1 MPFPHI
7 VSLSKGNNILVV
19 NRIETVIMKMKATYQ
34 LFLFSNMTI
43 LEYADLNNR
52 EVTNVLLVYLIRESI
67 YEKKTNYDFG
77 LPVLVYRNGIGT
89 NSSYRH
95 RSVSR

>member
-1 MPFPHI
+1 MVAVKESKIFKHQISDKCI
-7 VSLSKGNNILVV
+7 VSL
-19 NRIETVIMKMKATYQ
+19 
-34 LFLFSNMTI
+34 F
-43 LEYADLNNR
+43 
-52 EVTNVLLVYLIRESI
+52 IRESI

>member
-1 MPFPHI
+1 MYDYIYINMVAVKESKIFKHQISDKCI
-7 VSLSKGNNILVV
+7 VSL
-19 NRIETVIMKMKATYQ
+19 
-34 LFLFSNMTI
+34 F
-43 LEYADLNNR
+43 
-52 EVTNVLLVYLIRESI
+52 IRESI
-67 YEKKTNYDFG
+67 YEIKTNYDFG

>member
-1 MPFPHI
+1 MVAVKESKIFKHQISDKCI
-7 VSLSKGNNILVV
+7 VSLFI
-19 NRIETVIMKMKATYQ
+19 T
-34 LFLFSNMTI
+34 
-43 LEYADLNNR
+43 
-52 EVTNVLLVYLIRESI
+52 ESI
-67 YEKKTNYDFG
+67 YEIKTNYDFG

>member
-1 MPFPHI
+1 MPFPHV

-19 NRIETVIMKMKATYQ
+19 NRIEKVIMKMKATYP

-52 EVTNVLLVYLIRESI
+52 
-67 YEKKTNYDFG
+67 
-77 LPVLVYRNGIGT
+77 
-89 NSSYRH
+89 
-95 RSVSR
+95 

>member
-1 MPFPHI
+1 MYDYIYINMVAVNESKFFKHQISDKCI
-7 VSLSKGNNILVV
+7 VSLFI
-19 NRIETVIMKMKATYQ
+19 I
-34 LFLFSNMTI
+34 
-43 LEYADLNNR
+43 
-52 EVTNVLLVYLIRESI
+52 ESI